1 MKTLIA
7 LIQEFLRSRLLPDDT
22 VQTPVE
28 SGTLPKRHLKRVYL
42 AQKSPKTE
50 GHIRIDVIYS
60 SSTHLLAYASNIW
73 IPNDLQIIN
82 ERLATITGEMIAAT
96 DGWQE
101 NWRFHFLLESNF
113 DRRTESCD
121 VIRPES
127 SMIFS
132 WKTDVGFLNF
142 KELELNDDLGRR
154 KASVIEAVVLTLVNE
169 GIGREPFSVYASDLL
184 PALCSSI
191 GKFSD
196 DEQ

>member
-1 MKTLIA
+1 MKKLVILIRK
-7 LIQEFLRSRLLPDDT
+7 FLKSRLLPDDA
-22 VQTPVE
+22 VETPSE
-28 SGTLPKRHLKRVYL
+28 SETLPKRHLKRVYL
-42 AQKSPKTE
+42 AQKAPKTE

-73 IPNDLQIIN
+73 IPNALQTIN
-82 ERLATITGEMIAAT
+82 ERLATITGEMISAT

-121 VIRPES
+121 VIRPENS
-127 SMIFS
+127 LTFS

-142 KELELNDDLGRR
+142 KELELNDDLGRK
-154 KASVIEAVVLTLVNE
+154 KASVIEAVVLTLLNE
-169 GIGREPFSVYASDLL
+169 GIGREPFSVYISDLL

-191 GKFSD
+191 GEFSD
-196 DEQ
+196 DE